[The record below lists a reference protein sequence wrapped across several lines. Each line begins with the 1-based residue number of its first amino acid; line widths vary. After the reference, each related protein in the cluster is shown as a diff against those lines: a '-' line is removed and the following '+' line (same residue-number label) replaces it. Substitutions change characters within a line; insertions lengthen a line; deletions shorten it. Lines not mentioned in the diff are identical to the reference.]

1 MNNRQPMCAFVEAI
15 KTEMAQGVVSAVI
28 MYGTLGSTGFNSQ
41 VIRYCHKKN
50 VRVLYDYVDLFDKP
64 SKNNLLRYFMKMREN
79 RCLQKKVLPACDG
92 YIAISRYLKN
102 LVPHPEKAVIIPP
115 LATEVVAAPGNS
127 NDTICVSYASYI
139 SDKNRP
145 VSEWKDRL
153 DAVVNAFYGLFV
165 KEGID
170 NFLLQFIGFVKDD
183 LIAMFPYEQ
192 QDEYRQKL
200 AHMKKNV
207 VFCGKMSNA
216 AVRQMIYDSDFT
228 ILLRDSKTS
237 TNAGF
242 PTKVSESM
250 AMGVPVLANIT
261 SDIATYMTD
270 GENGIVLPP
279 PDDVAAISQK
289 LKKVLSLSV
298 VQRQKMKAT
307 TISTCK
313 FHFSQ
318 YVKEIEKAVVG
329 EEK

>member
-1 MNNRQPMCAFVEAI
+1 M
-15 KTEMAQGVVSAVI
+15 
-28 MYGTLGSTGFNSQ
+28 
-41 VIRYCHKKN
+41 
-50 VRVLYDYVDLFDKP
+50 
-64 SKNNLLRYFMKMREN
+64 
-79 RCLQKKVLPACDG
+79 
-92 YIAISRYLKN
+92 
-102 LVPHPEKAVIIPP
+102 
-115 LATEVVAAPGNS
+115 
-127 NDTICVSYASYI
+127 
-139 SDKNRP
+139 
-145 VSEWKDRL
+145 
-153 DAVVNAFYGLFV
+153 

-279 PDDVAAISQK
+279 PDDVAAISQG
-289 LKKVLSLSV
+289 LFGTGFDDSV
-298 VQRQKMKAT
+298 
-307 TISTCK
+307 
-313 FHFSQ
+313 
-318 YVKEIEKAVVG
+318 
-329 EEK
+329 